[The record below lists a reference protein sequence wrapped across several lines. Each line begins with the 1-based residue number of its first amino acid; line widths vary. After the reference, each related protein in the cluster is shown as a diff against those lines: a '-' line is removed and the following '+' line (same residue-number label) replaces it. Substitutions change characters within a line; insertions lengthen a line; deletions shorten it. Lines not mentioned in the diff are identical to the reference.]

1 MDTLSWQE
9 IAVRLLFAFILGSAI
24 AIEKKWYL
32 TRKSIKFN
40 TQIAVGAALFAI
52 LASYNSETIFSSQ
65 LIIGISII
73 SASIFWQKQVDAQS
87 INQVCKLWC
96 AGVVGSLVGYGY
108 FLPAYFGGLALV
120 FANLL
125 FQTEKEF
132 IPNLVAEIPNL
143 EAEINQTNDNAISSM
158 VTNPEMEVQE
168 KLIPLKS
175 QENEVKY
182 YCQVICPAVKEIE
195 VLAMLVQLLKEEKL
209 IPIGISS
216 KKFTN
221 NKSFP
226 EVEIE
231 VNLVSNS
238 NNTGSIKL
246 QQILGVLKAKVEI
259 SAASWISSPLDS
271 NYINGRS

>member
-52 LASYNSETIFSSQ
+52 LASYNSETIVSSQ
-65 LIIGISII
+65 LIIGISIV
-73 SASIFWQKQVDAQS
+73 SASIFWQKEVDAQS
-87 INQVCKLWC
+87 INQVFKLWC
-96 AGVVGSLVGYGY
+96 AGAVGSLVGYGY

-125 FQTEKEF
+125 FQTTEKEF
-132 IPNLVAEIPNL
+132 IPNL
-143 EAEINQTNDNAISSM
+143 EAEINETNNNTRSSI
-158 VTNPEMEVQE
+158 VTNPEIKDEDHE

-175 QENEVKY
+175 TEDGIKY
-182 YCQVICPAVKEIE
+182 YCQVICPAAKEIE

-209 IPIGISS
+209 IPTGISS

-238 NNTGSIKL
+238 NNMGSIKL
-246 QQILGVLKAKVEI
+246 QQILTVLKTKVEI
-259 SAASWISSPLDS
+259 SSASWISSPLDS
-271 NYINGRS
+271 NYTNGRS